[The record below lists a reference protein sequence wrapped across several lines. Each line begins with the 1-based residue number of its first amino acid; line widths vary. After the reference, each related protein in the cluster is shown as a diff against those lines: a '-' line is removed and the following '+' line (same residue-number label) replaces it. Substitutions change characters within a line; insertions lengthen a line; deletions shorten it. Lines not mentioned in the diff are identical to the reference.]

1 MPMYLIAFENHE
13 DRKSDLHK
21 LLVEWEAQQ
30 LLGSAWLAQVSDN
43 ARTVMQALQRASD
56 QDAAFAVIELKRGA
70 KWALSENV
78 YGRGYDWLLSHL

>member
-1 MPMYLIAFENHE
+1 MYLIAFENHE

-21 LLVEWEAQQ
+21 LLAEW
-30 LLGSAWLAQVSDN
+30 N

-78 YGRGYDWLLSHL
+78 YGRGYDWLLSRL